1 MKPTF
6 KMLLAASVLTLGAAA
21 IIGAGIASERGE
33 GDHRAQFAMKR
44 GGMMQGGMGHRVE
57 RMMERFDAD
66 GDGVL
71 TQAEIDASHDAMLK
85 TFDANKDGVL
95 ELSEFREL
103 WLDHMRTRMVD
114 HFQTLDED
122 GDGKVTDKELNAPM
136 ARMMDRHDANDDD
149 RLSREEM
156 TPKRHRKRHHD
167 DDDD

>member
-6 KMLLAASVLTLGAAA
+6 KMLLAAGVLILGAAA
-21 IIGAGIASERGE
+21 IIGAGIASERAE
-33 GDHRAQFAMKR
+33 GDHRTQFAMKR
-44 GGMMQGGMGHRVE
+44 GAMMHGGMMQGGMGHRIE
-57 RMMERFDAD
+57 RMMERFDGD

-71 TQAEIDASHDAMLK
+71 TQAEIDASHGAMLK

-95 ELSEFREL
+95 ELGEFREL

-136 ARMMDRHDANDDD
+136 ARMMRRHDANDDD

-156 TPKRHRKRHHD
+156 TPKPAPSL
-167 DDDD
+167 